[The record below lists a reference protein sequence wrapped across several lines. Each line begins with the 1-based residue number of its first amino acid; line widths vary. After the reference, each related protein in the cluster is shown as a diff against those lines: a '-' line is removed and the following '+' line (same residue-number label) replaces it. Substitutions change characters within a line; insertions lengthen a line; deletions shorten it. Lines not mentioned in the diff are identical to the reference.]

1 MVDVRGFR
9 GVRFVPEKTG
19 SPDHVLTPPYDVI
32 SPEQRARLAAEGR
45 YNMVHL
51 MLPEARGTLD
61 KYESAADYFDAWL
74 AEGALVQD
82 AEPSFYLVR
91 QKFRGIEGVDYTR
104 RGFFATVRLPEEG
117 EQIVLGHERTF
128 PKPVEDRLKL
138 MEAVH
143 ANLEPVFGLYKD
155 PSHAL
160 TPFLD
165 QMDVRPADLTAKT
178 MEGVHVELWRVAAAG
193 AVSEFFEDQILYI
206 ADGHHR
212 FRTAGLYRDAQ
223 REKNPKKGSPPY
235 DYVMMGLVPMDDPGL
250 KIYPTHRLMATPEG
264 FEPAAFLRALKK
276 WFDVEKEDGDLALTV
291 KRKRARNALGV
302 AIHGYGNYVLTLKDV
317 DRIEVLGDDHGPAW
331 RDLDVAVLHRGILEQ
346 VLGIPEGTVL
356 TYDHDAKSTMEAV
369 QKGDAGLAFILRS
382 TRPDQV
388 CACADSREAM
398 PQKSTYFFPKLPSGG
413 VMHRF

>member
-19 SPDHVLTPPYDVI
+19 SLDHVMTPPYDVI
-32 SPEQRARLAAEGR
+32 SPEQRARLAAEGP

-51 MLPEARGTLD
+51 MLPEARGGLN
-61 KYESAADYFDAWL
+61 KYESAANYLDAWL
-74 AEGALVQD
+74 EEGVLMQD
-82 AEPSFYLVR
+82 GEPSFYLVR
-91 QKFRGIEGVDYTR
+91 QTFRGIEGAMYTR
-104 RGFFATVRLPEEG
+104 RGIFATVRLPEEG

-138 MEAVH
+138 MEAVN

-155 PSHAL
+155 PSHEL

-165 QMDVRPADLTAKT
+165 QMNERPADLAAQT
-178 MEGVHVELWRVAAAG
+178 MDGVKVEVWRVPAT
-193 AVSEFFEDQILYI
+193 VEIPEFFEDKILYI

-212 FRTAGLYRDAQ
+212 FRTAGLYRDDR
-223 REKNPKKGSPPY
+223 REKERRKGSQAY

-250 KIYPTHRLMATPEG
+250 KIYPTHRLMAKPEG
-264 FEPAAFLRALKK
+264 FDPAAFLRSLKK
-276 WFDVEKEDGDLALTV
+276 WFEVEKEEGDLALAV
-291 KRKRARNALGV
+291 KRTHARNALGV
-302 AIHGYGNYVLTLKDV
+302 AIHGYGDFVLTLKDV
-317 DRIEVLGDDHGPAW
+317 DRIELLGDDHGPAW

-346 VLGIPEGTVL
+346 ILGIPEGTVL
-356 TYDHDAKSTMEAV
+356 TYDHDDKSTMEAV
-369 QKGDAGLAFILRS
+369 HSGAAGLAFILRS

-388 CACADSREAM
+388 CACADAREAM